1 MILRGFK
8 EVNWKTAK
16 GMMAETNFLASLQN
30 MDVDGITQNQVGSL
44 VPRRHLAFVTCSPIF
59 QLCMAEF
66 GRRLQS
72 RILWTYQCIEVNV
85 RQIHDC

>member
-44 VPRRHLAFVTCSPIF
+44 VSRHHLAFVTCSPIF
-59 QLCMAEF
+59 HLCM
-66 GRRLQS
+66 GS
-72 RILWTYQCIEVNV
+72 D
-85 RQIHDC
+85 IHH